1 MADRIIYAHRH
12 GPDTPMN
19 KDTVSRCVQ
28 YLMMFDLLGLTH
40 LGSLGKDCH
49 AVVDEVVVLK
59 PEAPARFEGR
69 NDGHTEVV
77 IQLRNTSGNPSVQ
90 PFPTG

>member
-1 MADRIIYAHRH
+1 
-12 GPDTPMN
+12 
-19 KDTVSRCVQ
+19 
-28 YLMMFDLLGLTH
+28 MMFDLLGLTH

-59 PEAPARFEGR
+59 PEAPARFEGC

-90 PFPTG
+90 PFPTGQALLQRIFVLHFFTIRST